1 MKKIIPFL
9 MLAFVSIFTVS
20 CDNDDD
26 IVQVPVVDYDTY
38 STAYDIAP
46 NFARVNS
53 SLYEYV
59 DEFTK
64 PLVESDVVLVYMQT
78 GSTNNGS
85 PVWKLLPYTF
95 FTNNINNDEV
105 DYGFDF
111 SKFDFSITV
120 NSTLNL
126 DSNSTYYTNKR
137 FRVVIV
143 PAKTGKNGAVDY
155 NDYSSVIKFYN
166 IDESKIKVKN

>member
-26 IVQVPVVDYDTY
+26 VVQVPVDYDTY

-53 SLYEYV
+53 SLYKYV

-78 GSTNNGS
+78 DTTNNGS

-95 FTNNINNDEV
+95 FTNNVNNDEV

-126 DSNSTYYTNKR
+126 DSNSSYYTNKR

-143 PAKTGKNGAVDY
+143 PAKSGKNGGVDY
-155 NDYSSVIKFYN
+155 NDYNSVIKFYN

>member
-9 MLAFVSIFTVS
+9 MLAFVSVFTVS

-26 IVQVPVVDYDTY
+26 VVQVPIVDYDTY
-38 STAYDIAP
+38 SVAYDVVP

-78 GSTNNGS
+78 GTTTNGS
-85 PVWKLLPYTF
+85 PIWKLLPYTF

-143 PAKTGKNGAVDY
+143 PAKTGKNGGVDY
-155 NDYSSVIKFYN
+155 NDYNSVIKFYN